1 MKKTQNLVTIR
12 KAFEAAEGKTL
23 QSRKSVAAPLEDWI
37 EDPGIYADE
46 SMTLIEQAERA
57 VEEAVKTLQRQKQ
70 SIDEETPTITSSL
83 KQILRTGFKPSLA
96 ADRKEVSDSLENAV
110 ESEKLIIDTNLTEVL
125 PQSKVCLIC

>member
-70 SIDEETPTITSSL
+70 SIDAS
-83 KQILRTGFKPSLA
+83 FLA
-96 ADRKEVSDSLENAV
+96 LV
-110 ESEKLIIDTNLTEVL
+110 
-125 PQSKVCLIC
+125 